1 MINNNPDRTQVLR
14 TAAQRAA
21 LAPSIHNTQPW
32 RFRLRHGTLEMRTDP
47 ERQLQ
52 VLDPAGRQI
61 AISCGC
67 ALFNAR
73 VAVAASRYAFTVE
86 RWPDPAE
93 PDLFARITL
102 GEPAA
107 PWTPLVRLDPAIDR
121 RQSNRRE
128 FFEDRVPEEIM
139 WELCTAADA
148 EDVVL
153 VPILTSDQRHV
164 VAKLVREADNI
175 ENADPQYRAELEQ
188 WTTAMGNRSDGVSAR
203 SFPLATAHR
212 GDVPLR
218 DFGTSV
224 SGQMPPV
231 MDSGAEQCLMVLGT
245 HADDRMAWLRA
256 GEALERVWLEATRL
270 DYVASLISQPVE
282 VRQTRQQ
289 LRREL
294 DVTIWPQTVLRVGQA
309 APNTATSRRD
319 LADVLEEPVAE
330 PARR

>member
-1 MINNNPDRTQVLR
+1 M
-14 TAAQRAA
+14 
-21 LAPSIHNTQPW
+21 
-32 RFRLRHGTLEMRTDP
+32 LEMGTDP
-47 ERQLQ
+47 ARQLQ
-52 VLDPAGRQI
+52 VLDPAGRQVV
-61 AISCGC
+61 ISCGC

-73 VAVAASRYAFTVE
+73 VALAGSRYEFTVE
-86 RWPDPAE
+86 RWPDPTE

-121 RQSNRRE
+121 RHSNRRE
-128 FFEDRVPEEIM
+128 FFEHRVPEEIV

-148 EDVVL
+148 EGVVV
-153 VPILTSDQRHV
+153 VPILTNEQRQS
-164 VAKLVREADNI
+164 VAELVREADNI

-203 SFPLATAHR
+203 SFPLATTLR
-212 GDVPLR
+212 GEVPLR
-218 DFGTSV
+218 DFGTGV

-231 MDSGAEQCLMVLGT
+231 MDSGADQCLMVLGT
-245 HADDRMAWLRA
+245 HGDDRMAWLRA

-270 DYVASLISQPVE
+270 DFVASLISQPVE

-289 LRREL
+289 LRRVL
-294 DVTIWPQTVLRVGQA
+294 DLTVWPQAVLRVGQA
-309 APNTATSRRD
+309 APNLATSRRD
-319 LADVLEEPVAE
+319 LVDVLEEPAAE